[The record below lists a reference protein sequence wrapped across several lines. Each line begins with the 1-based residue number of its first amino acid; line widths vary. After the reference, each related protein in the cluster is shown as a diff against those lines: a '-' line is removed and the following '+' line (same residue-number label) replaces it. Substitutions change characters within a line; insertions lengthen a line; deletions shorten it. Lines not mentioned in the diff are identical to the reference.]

1 MKTLLVLFYVA
12 LFVAIIFFGPLQ
24 EFLYKKKSE
33 WDLKQR
39 SPEPKG
45 EANKDPAT
53 RADPEKTGLMLSLM
67 LIALAVMFFL
77 WKILTTTFMPL

>member
-24 EFLYKKKSE
+24 EFLYKKRSE
-33 WDLKQR
+33 WDLKKR
-39 SPEPKG
+39 SPELKG
-45 EANKDPAT
+45 EANHDPPT

-67 LIALAVMFFL
+67 LIALALVFFL
-77 WKILTTTFMPL
+77 WKILTTTFMPS